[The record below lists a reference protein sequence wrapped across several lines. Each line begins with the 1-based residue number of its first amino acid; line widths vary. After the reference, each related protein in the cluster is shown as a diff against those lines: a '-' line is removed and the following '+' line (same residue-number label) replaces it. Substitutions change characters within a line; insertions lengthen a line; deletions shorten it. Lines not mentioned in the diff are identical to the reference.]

1 MTAGP
6 SRGRERGSFPMPRN
20 IWGPCRRSKKYKV
33 HQNVPD
39 IQFKKFSPQMGPW
52 DCFPRGPLGL
62 LMSLCDR
69 TDTPPLCVSS

>member
-39 IQFKKFSPQMGPW
+39 IQFKKFSPQMGP
-52 DCFPRGPLGL
+52 
-62 LMSLCDR
+62 
-69 TDTPPLCVSS
+69 